1 MLINSFLL
9 YLAGVIADHLPNAVL
24 KNPGLGIAAGFIE
37 RCAFVKPFTANRPGC
52 KKVD

>member
-24 KNPGLGIAAGFIE
+24 KNPRRGIAAGFVE
-37 RCAFVKPFTANRPGC
+37 RFAFVKPFTANRPGC

>member
-24 KNPGLGIAAGFIE
+24 KNPRRDIAAGFVE
-37 RCAFVKPFTANRPGC
+37 RCAFVKTFTANRPGC